1 MIVLIVRTYPFLRAP
16 TSRALVAVGVAVL
29 IAGCGS
35 SGGTAPAP
43 SAAKVDATANPT
55 ASADTQSTFAAQL
68 ASQRSKSSS
77 ASAAALVSDSS
88 EPSPPDALDPTPTK
102 PAKKAAPKLEKK
114 ATPNPPVASTP
125 RTVTTVVPVTRVKTV
140 VETVVRTVTTPSP
153 SVPKT
158 KIIIR
163 KPKPIVRYV
172 TKTVSPEVPR
182 GAFMPSSHPALA
194 LSTFVVT
201 GSNVGCSIGRGSV
214 RCDVVQR
221 VWAPPAQPASC
232 TTTWG
237 NAVVLKGAA
246 PADFVCGGTAAVSAG
261 VSVVPDGWDDKVG
274 QITCQVRTF
283 GVDCF
288 AAGRHGFILNRTGYL
303 FF

>member
-1 MIVLIVRTYPFLRAP
+1 
-16 TSRALVAVGVAVL
+16 VA
-29 IAGCGS
+29 
-35 SGGTAPAP
+35 
-43 SAAKVDATANPT
+43 
-55 ASADTQSTFAAQL
+55 
-68 ASQRSKSSS
+68 
-77 ASAAALVSDSS
+77 
-88 EPSPPDALDPTPTK
+88 SPPK
-102 PAKKAAPKLEKK
+102 
-114 ATPNPPVASTP
+114 
-125 RTVTTVVPVTRVKTV
+125 TVTTVVPVTRVKTV
-140 VETVVRTVTTPSP
+140 VRTVVKTVTTPGQ

-158 KIIIR
+158 KIVVR
-163 KPKPIVRYV
+163 KSKPVVRYV
-172 TKTVSPEVPR
+172 TKTVSPQVPT

-201 GSNVGCSIGRGSV
+201 GSNVGCSIGHGSV

-246 PADFVCGGTAAVSAG
+246 PAAFVCGGTAAVSAG
-261 VSVVPDGWDDKVG
+261 ANVVPDGWDDEVG

-288 AAGRHGFILNRTGYL
+288 STSRHGFILSRTGYT